1 MNTIELVPAS
11 RLSLGELTA
20 VLNAGYA
27 DYFVPAHQTEA
38 QVARSLRAWD
48 IDLDGSTVACAGDS
62 AVGIVLVGVRGSQGW
77 IGSLAV
83 VPAWRRHRVGRHLMV
98 HVQALARTRGLATL
112 DLEVLTRNAPA
123 LTLYLALGFSIQRE
137 LLVWQRPAEQGAL
150 PDPFMKLQP
159 IDPAWA
165 VDHSPSWHNTAP
177 CWQRD
182 AASLRQLAADVQAV
196 GIMDDEGAPQA
207 YCLFRGPEADQ
218 LRLLDVGAAPGAN
231 VRRAGRELLQ
241 GFHLRHLGKT
251 ATLVNEPV
259 ESSWN
264 PVFAALGYYVVER
277 QHEMRWMVA

>member
-1 MNTIELVPAS
+1 MNTIGLVPAS

-27 DYFVPAHQTEA
+27 DYYVPAHQTEA

-48 IDLDGSTVACAGDS
+48 IDLDGSTVACAGGT
-62 AVGIVLVGVRGSQGW
+62 AVGIVLLGVRGSRGW
-77 IGSLAV
+77 VGSLAV
-83 VPAWRRHRVGRHLMV
+83 VPAWRRKGIGQRLMV

-123 LTLYLALGFSIQRE
+123 LALYLALGFSIQRE
-137 LLVWQRPAEQGAL
+137 LLVWQRPAAQGAL
-150 PDPFMKLQP
+150 PDPFMKPQP
-159 IDPAWA
+159 VEPAWA
-165 VDHSPSWHNTAP
+165 VAQSPSWHNTSP

-182 AASLRQLAADVQAV
+182 AASLRQLVADVQAV
-196 GIMDDEGAPQA
+196 AITDDEGVLQA
-207 YCLFRGPEADQ
+207 YCLFRGPEVDQ
-218 LRLLDVGAAPGAN
+218 LRVLDVGAAPGAN
-231 VRRAGRELLQ
+231 VRRVGRELLQ
-241 GFHLRHLGKT
+241 GFHLRHLDKT
-251 ATLVNEPV
+251 VTLVNEPV